1 MATVNFNDQ
10 HELSTK
16 LRMQENNM
24 WFNDALE
31 YIIGEKA
38 IYTVVNTRTGNRFT
52 FKTKVG
58 KNNKNFLNVYV
69 LTGPNNTGNYSN
81 MGYIN
86 KRTWEFDL
94 SRFASMSRE
103 AQSFQVF
110 QWVYNHLRSNT
121 LPDFIKVYHYNR
133 CCRCGRPLTVD
144 TSIKIGIGPEC
155 MKLRAMG
162 RR

>member
-38 IYTVVNTRTGNRFT
+38 LYTVVNTYTGNRFT
-52 FKTKVG
+52 FKTRVG
-58 KNNKNFLNVYV
+58 KKNKNYLNIKV
-69 LTGPNNTGNYSN
+69 LTGSNNSSDYTL

-86 KRTWEFDL
+86 KNNWNFGL
-94 SRFASMSRE
+94 SQFTRMTRE

-110 QWVYNHLRSNT
+110 QWVYNHLRNNT

-133 CCRCGRPLTVD
+133 CCRCGHVLT
-144 TSIKIGIGPEC
+144 TEESIKAGIGSVC
-155 MKLRAMG
+155 NKQRQFG